1 MGAAEEGALL
11 RVAYVKKM
19 DKIDADKKQCRK
31 DIETLIAPQIALM
44 DEFGH
49 AGHAG
54 PARIIKDEAELQ
66 SEAGQLAQLQAELV
80 RLGKILNQTANKESP
95 LSAKVVRQFEQ
106 RLREYA
112 RLQKSF
118 DKRSDSLVSKSERA
132 FKNFVPFA
140 RAVLA
145 IKKQQACEDI
155 WSDLRTSIPRNMEA
169 VLTKNRARVKQQVA
183 SLKANQQNFGMQASK
198 MLLRFK
204 TKSQIALETFDEE

>member
-49 AGHAG
+49 SGHAG
-54 PARIIKDEAELQ
+54 PARAHKDEADLQ
-66 SEAGQLAQLQAELV
+66 SEASQLAQMQAELV
-80 RLGKILNQTANKESP
+80 RLGKILNQSTNKENAN
-95 LSAKVVRQFEQ
+95 SAKVVRQFEQ

-112 RLQKSF
+112 RVQKSF
-118 DKRSDSLVSKSERA
+118 DKRSDSLVKKSERA
-132 FKNFVPFA
+132 FNNFVPFA
-140 RAVLA
+140 QAVLA

-155 WSDLRTSIPRNMEA
+155 WSDLRSSIPRNMES
-169 VLTKNRARVKQQVA
+169 VLIKNRARVKQQVA

-204 TKSQIALETFDEE
+204 TQSQIALETFDEE